1 MKLSLSGR
9 LVESGGG
16 TIIPVREFLD
26 LAGRH
31 GYEAVDLRATQLS
44 ADTSEADL
52 AAIRAGL
59 AENNLSVFEGA
70 FRGKLDDGGE
80 TEFKKLAQI
89 IADLGGEGIR
99 ASGDLA
105 TLKKAAQLA
114 APFGLRILYQM
125 HTGGDFETVE
135 RAAKSITEIGEPN
148 FGVMAEP
155 ANHLM
160 ARETFSEDMFEPI
173 KDHLFGVH
181 VQTLEVG
188 PDAEN
193 ALKLADGTEVRYTRV
208 EYVDNKQIDFK
219 TFFAALKNAGFDGY
233 VNELEPCPGKE
244 NLEKT
249 VSKAAAFLKP
259 FLG

>member
-9 LVESGGG
+9 LVESGNG
-16 TIIPVREFLD
+16 TIISVREFLD

-31 GYEAVDLRATQLS
+31 GYQAVDLRATQLN
-44 ADTSEADL
+44 ANTSEADL
-52 AAIRAGL
+52 DAIRGGL
-59 AENNLSVFEGA
+59 AENKLSVFEGA
-70 FRGKLDDGGE
+70 FQGKPDGEGE
-80 TEFKKLAQI
+80 TAFKKVARI

-99 ASGDLA
+99 VSGDLA
-105 TLKKAAQLA
+105 TLKKAARLA

-125 HTGGDFETVE
+125 HTGGDFETIKKAV
-135 RAAKSITEIGEPN
+135 KSIAEIGEPN

-160 ARETFSEDMFEPI
+160 AREKFNKNMFEPI

-181 VQTLEVG
+181 VQTLEVR
-188 PDAEN
+188 PDAESK
-193 ALKLADGTEVRYTRV
+193 LKLADGTEVRFTRV
-208 EYVDNKQIDFK
+208 EYADNKQINFK
-219 TFFAALKNAGFDGY
+219 TFFAALRKAGFDGY

-244 NLEKT
+244 KLDET
-249 VSKAAAFLKP
+249 VGKAAAFLKP